1 MRKSVKKAKDRKIF
15 KRTVEKTRDIN
26 VKPRVSRG
34 GIRL

>member
-1 MRKSVKKAKDRKIF
+1 MRKKVSKGKDRAIF

-26 VKPRVSRG
+26 VKPRISRG